1 MLDTSLDG
9 NRSHLEGSEGVFLKS
24 SNSYLG
30 SRDYYLCPTGGSPL
44 GEASHVTRG
53 QMLGP

>member
-1 MLDTSLDG
+1 MLDTSLNG

-24 SNSYLG
+24 SDSYLG